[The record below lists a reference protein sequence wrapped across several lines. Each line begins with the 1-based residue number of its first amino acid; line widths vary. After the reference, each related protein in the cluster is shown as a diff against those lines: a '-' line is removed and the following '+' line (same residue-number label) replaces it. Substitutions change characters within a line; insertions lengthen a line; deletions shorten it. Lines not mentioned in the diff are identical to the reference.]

1 MRSILVLLCM
11 MVITGCGTLQ
21 ELICEDYIDPDLGAK
36 EVRIDR
42 EILESC
48 QPLLKL
54 TGTSPEELLILH
66 GENSKIFNTCKSKQ
80 ETSIKT
86 IRKLAN
92 IPEVK

>member
-21 ELICEDYIDPDLGAK
+21 ELICVDPDLGAK